1 MGMGDSWPAEM
12 LHAIDFVEHEGKT
25 TMVMRVEVLS
35 LATGCEQTLGGY
47 GQAFEKLDAYLASQA
62 A

>member
-1 MGMGDSWPAEM
+1 MGDMTE
-12 LHAIDFVEHEGKT
+12 LQDAIDFVENEGKT
-25 TMVMRVEVLS
+25 TMVMRVEVSS
-35 LATGCEQTLGGY
+35 LATGREQALGGY